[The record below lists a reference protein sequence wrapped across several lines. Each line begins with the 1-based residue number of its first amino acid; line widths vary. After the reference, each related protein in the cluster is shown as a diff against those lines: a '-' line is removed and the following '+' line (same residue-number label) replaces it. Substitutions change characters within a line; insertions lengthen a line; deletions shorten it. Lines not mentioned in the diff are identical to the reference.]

1 VDAAKATRGWRLV
14 SHLSFSRKT
23 NCSQVSRFIALRLS
37 QKPQAVVFAFMRLVT
52 WVMDDI
58 DYDMNI
64 LTNHSLWLA

>member
-1 VDAAKATRGWRLV
+1 M
-14 SHLSFSRKT
+14 
-23 NCSQVSRFIALRLS
+23 ALRLS